1 MWIASKYG
9 FYSIIQKDDGF
20 HVRGRL
26 KQDLEN
32 LKKHSGLDCEVLK
45 WDTADYR
52 YRMIVPADKIAGV
65 FTVLLDS
72 IDYSN
77 FKSMVGK
84 TEGQREKLGAYHEVW
99 GIMEALQR

>member
-26 KQDLEN
+26 KGDLEN
-32 LKKHSGLDCEVLK
+32 LKEHSGLDCEVLK

-65 FTVLLDS
+65 FTTLLDS

-77 FKSMVGK
+77 FKSQIGR
-84 TEGQREKLGAYHEVW
+84 TEDQREKLGAYHEIW
-99 GIMEALQR
+99 GIMEAMQR